1 MGTLMWNALV
11 AAVVALVTCVAW
23 WIRDRRRKHS
33 FFKNHGILGP
43 EPGLLWGNRKELKKD
58 AINVMENWI
67 EQYGKVF
74 GFYQSEVP
82 FIALSDVEIIK
93 QCFIKESNVF
103 HDRPSIPL
111 KVEPF
116 ASSLPFLN
124 ADTWK
129 KVRTVL
135 NPTFSAVKMKQMMQI
150 MNACTDEFVDVLDD
164 YAKKGKV
171 VDMFKV
177 AQGLSLDV
185 ITKCALAWQVDSQRN
200 PHEPLLREV
209 RNIFL
214 SSDNFVTRAAFW
226 FPSLNK
232 LIEWLHPFT
241 KLARTLDNI
250 TQNLNK
256 VVHLRRSGIS
266 PDVPDMLQLML
277 DAQTEKGSSADDH
290 DEYEPLIEDRLLI
303 ANCFIFLLG
312 GFDTTA
318 VALAY
323 IMHILAK
330 YPEEQDNILREITEA
345 FPDKKELGYDEIHRL
360 KRLEMVISESLR
372 LYPVIV
378 TFVSRNCQQDIT
390 VMGQFIPAGANV
402 TLPVWHLHHSAE
414 HWPDPLKFDP
424 ERFNEDKG
432 KPHVGAYL
440 PFGLGPRA
448 CIGKRFAML
457 ELKATVCKVLRS
469 FRVVQC
475 EETQDPLKVV
485 VPNATAYPKDG
496 VKLKLELRNP

>member
-1 MGTLMWNALV
+1 M
-11 AAVVALVTCVAW
+11 
-23 WIRDRRRKHS
+23 
-33 FFKNHGILGP
+33 
-43 EPGLLWGNRKELKKD
+43 
-58 AINVMENWI
+58 MEKWI

-74 GFYQSEVP
+74 GFYQAETP

-103 HDRPSIPL
+103 HDRPPIPL

-116 ASSLPFLN
+116 SSSLPFL
-124 ADTWK
+124 AAETWK

-150 MNACTDEFVDVLDD
+150 MNSCTEEFVDVLDD

-171 VDMFKV
+171 VDMFRV

-200 PHEPLLREV
+200 PDEPLLREL
-209 RNIFL
+209 RTIFL
-214 SSDNFVTRAAFW
+214 SSDNFATRAAFW

-232 LIEWLHPFT
+232 LIEWLHPLT
-241 KLARTLDNI
+241 KFSRTLKKI
-250 TQNLNK
+250 VKNLRK
-256 VVHLRRSGIS
+256 VVQLRRGGKS
-266 PDVPDMLQLML
+266 PEVPDMLQLML
-277 DAQTEKGSSADDH
+277 DAQTGQDTATGRQEGD
-290 DEYEPLIEDRLLI
+290 EPLIEDRLLI

-330 YPEEQDNILREITEA
+330 YPEEQDRILNEVTEA
-345 FPDKKELGYDEIHRL
+345 FPDKKELGYDELHKL
-360 KRLEMVISESLR
+360 KRLDMVIRECLR

-378 TFVSRNCQQDIT
+378 SFVSRKCQQDIT
-390 VMGQFIPAGANV
+390 VMGQFIPAGVNV
-402 TLPVWHLHHSAE
+402 TVPVWHLHHSAE
-414 HWPDPLKFDP
+414 HWPDPFKFDP
-424 ERFNEDKG
+424 ERFSEDKE

-448 CIGKRFAML
+448 CIGERFAML
-457 ELKATVCKVLRS
+457 ELKATVYKVLRN

-475 EETQDPLKVV
+475 EETQDPLQVV
-485 VPNATAYPKDG
+485 VPTAAAYPKDG
-496 VKLKLELRNP
+496 VKLKLERRNL